1 MFKTAIEIDVLCVGH
16 ACYDLVFSV
25 PHHPKTDEKLV
36 ADSFIS
42 CGGGPAANAA
52 ITVSLLGLKAGFAG
66 YLGHDIYGEKHVQE
80 LIDNHVNTDFIVR
93 GSNPTPLSTV
103 IVKPDGS
110 RALINF
116 KGNTQALAA
125 GSIDFSTIRPRVIL
139 FDGHEPHVSMPLAHQ
154 ARKAGIAT
162 VLDAGSIHEGTLGLM
177 PLVDHLVCSEKFARQ
192 YAGDTAL
199 ALNRLAEF
207 APSVVITLG
216 EQGLIWRQ
224 GQQQGSLP
232 AFQVEAIDTTGAGD
246 AFHGAFAAGLCQPM
260 PWHELLHYASA
271 TGALCTTKTGAR
283 TGLPDQKAVS
293 ALLAITG

>member
-1 MFKTAIEIDVLCVGH
+1 MLKTAIEIDVLCVGH

-36 ADSFIS
+36 ADSLIS

-80 LIDNHVNTDFIVR
+80 LMDNHVNTDFIVR

-125 GSIDFSTIRPRVIL
+125 GSIDFSAIHPRVIL
-139 FDGHEPHVSMPLAHQ
+139 FDGHEPHVSVPLAHQ
-154 ARKAGIAT
+154 ARKAGILT
-162 VLDAGSIHEGTLGLM
+162 VLDAGSLHEGTLSLM
-177 PLVDHLVCSEKFARQ
+177 PIVDHLVCSEKFALQ
-192 YAGDTAL
+192 YAGDPAL

-216 EQGLIWRQ
+216 EQGLIWKQ
-224 GQQQGSLP
+224 GQESGRLP
-232 AFQVEAIDTTGAGD
+232 AFQVKAIDTTGAGD

-260 PWHELLHYASA
+260 SWLELLRYASA

-293 ALLAITG
+293 ALLAVTG